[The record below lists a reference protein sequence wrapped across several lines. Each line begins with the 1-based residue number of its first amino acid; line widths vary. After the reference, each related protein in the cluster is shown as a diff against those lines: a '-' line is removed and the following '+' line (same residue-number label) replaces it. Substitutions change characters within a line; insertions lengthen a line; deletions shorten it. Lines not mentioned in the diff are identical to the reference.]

1 MSQQRVV
8 LAHAG
13 DAATLCAIPWLA
25 REAEVVTVTV
35 DVGQGDSLL
44 AVRERALEAGAVRA
58 HVLDARES
66 FAEDVVLRALRAGAV
81 GFDGDPHAAVL
92 ALPSVAAQVT
102 MVANM
107 EQADALAHGGTG
119 QAAARMARLLA
130 AGSRIPLRPSVETM
144 PADARAR
151 GHVGLAGRGRRRCPP
166 CEPRCGD
173 GRSPAT
179 ARSTRRW
186 TRPASRRRE
195 PVTRGPDA
203 PAMLGIGFEAGTPRR
218 VNGVTM
224 PLVELLSSLDTIA
237 AAHGV
242 GRIDVLV
249 PEGAGVRRE
258 VAEAPAATV
267 LQIAMRE
274 LEALM
279 LPWSLRT
286 LRRRLAESYVDVLR
300 TGDWY
305 GLTRASIDALAD
317 RALANASATIQLRLF
332 KGAVQVVGRRNTD
345 RLTAS
350 MCSRRASQA

>member
-25 REAEVVTVTV
+25 RGAEVVTVTV
-35 DVGQGDSLL
+35 DVGQGQSLL

-66 FAEDVVLRALRAGAV
+66 FAQDVVLRALRAGAI

-102 MVANM
+102 MVAGM
-107 EQADALAHGGTG
+107 EQADALAHGGAG
-119 QAAARMARLLA
+119 QAAARMKRLLEA
-130 AGSRIPLRPSVETM
+130 TSRITVLPSVDTM
-144 PADARAR
+144 PADARDQATTALQITDDALPAIR
-151 GHVGLAGRGRRRCPP
+151 ASLW
-166 CEPRCGD
+166 
-173 GRSPAT
+173 GRSLAVGET
-179 ARSTRRW
+179 GGAIVDEGQFTQTR
-186 TRPASRRRE
+186 
-195 PVTRGPDA
+195 PVTRGPDT
-203 PAMLGIGFEAGTPRR
+203 PAMLSIGFDGGTPHR
-218 VNGVTM
+218 VNGVAM

-242 GRIDVLV
+242 GRVDVLV
-249 PEGAGVRRE
+249 PEGTGVRRE

-267 LQIAMRE
+267 LQLAIRE
-274 LEALM
+274 LEALL

-300 TGDWY
+300 SGDWY

-317 RALANASATIQLRLF
+317 RALRDASATIHLRLY
-332 KGAVQVVGRRNTD
+332 KGGVQVVGRD
-345 RLTAS
+345 KH
-350 MCSRRASQA
+350 

>member
-1 MSQQRVV
+1 MSQQRVA

-25 REAEVVTVTV
+25 REVEVVTVTV

-66 FAEDVVLRALRAGAV
+66 LAEQVVLRALRAGAV

-92 ALPSVAAQVT
+92 ALPAVAAQVA
-102 MVANM
+102 MVAHM
-107 EQADALAHGGTG
+107 EQADSLAHGGTG
-119 QAAARMARLLA
+119 QAAQRIARLLGA
-130 AGSRIPLRPSVETM
+130 TSRIPLRPSVETM
-144 PADARAR
+144 PADARAEAMSSLQIAEEAQPLVR
-151 GHVGLAGRGRRRCPP
+151 ATLW
-166 CEPRCGD
+166 
-173 GRSPAT
+173 GRSLAVDGAIDAPVDE
-179 ARSTRRW
+179 ARFTQTR
-186 TRPASRRRE
+186 AAA
-195 PVTRGPDA
+195 RGPDA

-242 GRIDVLV
+242 GRVDVLV
-249 PEGAGVRRE
+249 PEGTAVRRE

-274 LEALM
+274 LEALA

-300 TGDWY
+300 TGDWH

-317 RALANASATIQLRLF
+317 RALADASATIHLRLF
-332 KGAVQVVGRRNTD
+332 KGAVHVVGREKH
-345 RLTAS
+345 
-350 MCSRRASQA
+350 

>member
-35 DVGQGDSLL
+35 DVGQGESLL

-58 HVLDARES
+58 HVLDAREV
-66 FAEDVVLRALRAGAV
+66 FAHDVVLRALRAGAI

-92 ALPSVAAQVT
+92 ALPCVAAQVA
-102 MVANM
+102 MVAGM
-107 EQADALAHGGTG
+107 EQADALAHGGVG
-119 QAAARMARLLA
+119 QAAARMRCLLA
-130 AGSRIPLRPSVETM
+130 ATSRVPVRPSVEQM
-144 PADARAR
+144 PSEMRASAMAALQVAADAAPAVRAT
-151 GHVGLAGRGRRRCPP
+151 LW
-166 CEPRCGD
+166 
-173 GRSPAT
+173 GRSLASIGDIDQPIDE
-179 ARSTRRW
+179 ARFSHTR
-186 TRPASRRRE
+186 A
-195 PVTRGPDA
+195 VTRGPDM
-203 PAMLGIGFEAGTPRR
+203 PAMLDIGFEAGTPRR
-218 VNGVTM
+218 VNGVAM

-237 AAHGV
+237 GAHGV

-249 PEGAGVRRE
+249 PEGTGVRRE

-267 LQIAMRE
+267 LQVAIRE

-286 LRRRLAESYVDVLR
+286 LRRRLAESYVDLLR
-300 TGDWY
+300 SGDWH

-317 RALANASATIQLRLF
+317 RALKDATAVVRLRLY
-332 KGAVQVVGRRNTD
+332 KGGVQVVGR
-345 RLTAS
+345 TA
-350 MCSRRASQA
+350 